1 MHPFA
6 NDFITLYSSPEP
18 QRLFAYSPGIAR
30 LPNGWLVAT
39 LDLGGPGATELPEPK
54 YPRGEMGW
62 SWQGKVF
69 TSDDGGQTPSLPDAR
84 PRSDRFRCGG
94 CESKFLAVESKFLA
108 VLRNLCGDRPDMDKR
123 TRAQPWATRCNPVG
137 VENRRCLPQSLT
149 EYQKCSCFT

>member
-94 CESKFLAVESKFLA
+94 CESKFLAVVSDGAIAKLFSHFGQGFQGDGTQRFRSHNRSLRSQCI
-108 VLRNLCGDRPDMDKR
+108 VFKLRNCL
-123 TRAQPWATRCNPVG
+123 
-137 VENRRCLPQSLT
+137 RR
-149 EYQKCSCFT
+149 EA